1 MGFSLDQRKA
11 VELFQRASELGL
23 ASAHFNLGTSY
34 QSGGGVEQD
43 RKKAIHHWQQAA
55 MMGYE
60 DARYNLG
67 CMETESRNM
76 GNSMRHHIISAKCG
90 HDNSLKEVKMGFR
103 AGIVTKDDFADT
115 LRCHQA
121 SQDETKSEQR
131 DRARATRVAS
141 LAFFTMVTEGKVYAK
156 HCTPTP
162 TQVTFATS
170 CGKNSASS
178 QQVIN
183 KE

>member
-1 MGFSLDQRKA
+1 MGKMGFSLDQRKA

-67 CMETESRNM
+67 CMETENRNM

-90 HDNSLKEVKMGFR
+90 HDDSLKEVKMGFR

-131 DRARATRVAS
+131 DRARATR
-141 LAFFTMVTEGKVYAK
+141 GY
-156 HCTPTP
+156 
-162 TQVTFATS
+162 
-170 CGKNSASS
+170 
-178 QQVIN
+178 
-183 KE
+183 